1 MPRTFIA
8 PTIIL
13 LLCNRRRDDFM
24 AFLSDMRP
32 RPSPEHSLDR
42 QDNDYAPQ
50 VNWMGANLPA
60 DKKQG
65 MMAGQAANFQLFKK
79 VCETNPA

>member
-13 LLCNRRRDDFM
+13 LLCGRRRDDFI

-32 RPSPEHSLDR
+32 RPSPEHLLDR
-42 QDNDYAPQ
+42 QDNDGDYAPENCRWATRCVQ
-50 VNWMGANLPA
+50 QRNREGNLRADGATPA
-60 DKKQG
+60 DG
-65 MMAGQAANFQLFKK
+65 GA
-79 VCETNPA
+79 PD